1 MLSAATQQGIYIQLD
16 VDENVLPHLW
26 SMTCL
31 TRLDFSRVAGGL
43 IEAAMP
49 KRRGNRITA
58 LCCVEKVHLSCGRKV
73 RPTLRFVS
81 NNSGTR

>member
-1 MLSAATQQGIYIQLD
+1 MLMPPPNRGLTFSWMLTKRS
-16 VDENVLPHLW
+16 PHLW
-26 SMTCL
+26 SMICL
-31 TRLDFSRVAGGL
+31 TRLDFSRLQVVSL
-43 IEAAMP
+43 RQQP

-58 LCCVEKVHLSCGRKV
+58 LWCVENVHLSCGLKV